1 MGKQDKK
8 VSRQSRDSHIPDKTF
23 LKPFDVTKFG
33 SADDPCFGL
42 LYDLTADECQE
53 CGDIEVCAIAFA
65 RNQHIK
71 RAEIEGKQKFKDLE
85 EEELLFK
92 SNIKA
97 YIKALRSKG
106 KGDTI
111 ITVLAAKKFDKPKSY
126 IKPLL

>member
-1 MGKQDKK
+1 MGKRDKV
-8 VSRQSRDSHIPDKTF
+8 VSRQSRDSNIPDKTF

-42 LYDLTADECQE
+42 FYDLTADECNE
-53 CGDIEVCAIAFA
+53 CGDIEICAIAFA
-65 RNQHIK
+65 RNQHLK
-71 RAEIEGKQKFKDLE
+71 RAEIEATQKFKDLE

-92 SNIKA
+92 TSIRE
-97 YIKALRSKG
+97 YIKTLRSKG

-111 ITVLAAKKFDKPKSY
+111 ITVLAAKKFEKPKSY